1 MQALKTMFRSP
12 RFVVGFIM
20 VMTILCYAIFVP
32 VFIPGDPKANREE
45 SPYYDKVVDLRDAI
59 VNQDDAAIQNEIDN
73 LREMAAE
80 NTDPI
85 LADAVNNL
93 NASVDAVE
101 EELAKNPLDG
111 AISSLEQVKSARK
124 YPLINAE
131 RETMK
136 ALLEAGDVEG
146 AKAEGDRLIAH
157 CQEAET
163 FAAALNEAVTGS
175 DFAAAQ
181 GALDA
186 FTTKTETEVVDIE
199 AAIEAQDIDTLAT
212 AAETFATQHAKF
224 YEYVQE
230 ALTRMDS
237 SMYVS
242 AVQVLMT
249 SIQKTYL
256 IPKNTA
262 PNSTFWLGTDN
273 FSRDL
278 FLEMAYGARTSL
290 LVGLIAGIL
299 ATLIG
304 ITLGLTAGFVGG
316 IVDNVITVLTNTFIV
331 IPGIIILILISIAI
345 GQFREMWMTGIV
357 IGCIAWP
364 WTARAVRA
372 QTTSLRY
379 RDHVNMAK
387 ITGYS
392 TAHIIMTEIMPYIMS
407 YIVMAFILQVAGGIM
422 QEATL
427 AILGLGD
434 PTGISLGRLM
444 NWAMEYE
451 AINYNRWWLFI
462 PVACSIAM
470 ITYGLYLMNSG
481 MDQVFNPKIRS

>member
-1 MQALKTMFRSP
+1 MHMLKTMFRSP
-12 RFVVGFIM
+12 RFVVGFILF
-20 VMTILCYAIFVP
+20 MTILCYAIFVP
-32 VFIPGDPKANREE
+32 ILFPGDPKASRAE
-45 SPYYDKVVDLRDAI
+45 SPYYDEVVDLQRALLAE
-59 VNQDDAAIQNEIDN
+59 DDGAIQSEMAK
-73 LREMAAE
+73 LRELADE
-80 NTDPI
+80 NEDPI
-85 LADAVNNL
+85 LADAVANVHTSL
-93 NASVDAVE
+93 AAVE
-101 EELAKNPLDG
+101 EALGKNPLDG

-124 YPLINAE
+124 YPLINTE
-131 RETMK
+131 REAMK

-146 AKAEGDRLIAH
+146 ARAEGALLLFH
-157 CQEAET
+157 CEE
-163 FAAALNEAVTGS
+163 AAALAAALKDAPDAEAAQAALNA
-175 DFAAAQ
+175 FAART
-181 GALDA
+181 DA
-186 FTTKTETEVVDIE
+186 ETADLLS
-199 AAIEAQDIDTLAT
+199 AIEAGDM
-212 AAETFATQHAKF
+212 AALGAGAEEFAAQHLKLH
-224 YEYVQE
+224 EYVTE
-230 ALTRMDS
+230 ALSRMGD
-237 SMYVS
+237 SMYAS
-242 AVQVLMT
+242 AATVLMS
-249 SIQKTYL
+249 SIQRTYL
-256 IPKNTA
+256 IPKNTPPSA
-262 PNSTFWLGTDN
+262 SFWLGTDN

-290 LVGLIAGIL
+290 LVGLVAGVL
-299 ATLIG
+299 ATFIG

-316 IVDNVITVLTNTFIV
+316 VLDNVITVVTNTFIV

-345 GQFREMWMTGIV
+345 GQFREMWLTGIV
-357 IGCIAWP
+357 IGLIAWP

-392 TAHIIMTEIMPYIMS
+392 TGRIILTEIMPYIMS
-407 YIVMAFILQVAGGIM
+407 YIVMAFILQVASGIM

-462 PVACSIAM
+462 PVAGAIAM